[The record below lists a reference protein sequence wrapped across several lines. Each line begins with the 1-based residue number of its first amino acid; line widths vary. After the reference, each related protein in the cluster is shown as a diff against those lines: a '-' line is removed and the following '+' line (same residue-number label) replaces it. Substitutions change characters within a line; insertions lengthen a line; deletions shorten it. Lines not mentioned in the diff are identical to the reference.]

1 MNVQMRSPMQV
12 MLPNTKVDTP
22 SSLVT
27 CGKDRDGEV
36 LAPVVELALELLDWR
51 DLQEGARVLVEESA
65 LGERHNL
72 AGIGVVAD
80 DV

>member
-12 MLPNTKVDTP
+12 MLPNTMVDARST
-22 SSLVT
+22 LVT
-27 CGKDRDGEV
+27 GGREGGGEV
-36 LAPVVELALELLDWR
+36 LAPVAELARALLDWR
-51 DLQEGARVLVEESA
+51 DLQEGVRVLAEEPA